1 MTNCSFIDNKLKLIK
16 GDTLSLTIS
25 INNVDADVIDKIYF
39 TCAQQNLKQ
48 EFVLQD
54 NQFILNI
61 GPERTSLL
69 KEITSDYD
77 VTIVFKN
84 GETITSIYREGFIV
98 LAKPNSLD
106 IYDENPYVVIKVK
119 ELPVAD
125 ALNKNRIVIYN
136 DKAYICVEKEDEL
149 ITIKY
154 EWKKILT
161 EKDVENKINEVI
173 GNVIEEEY

>member
-1 MTNCSFIDNKLKLIK
+1 MANCGFVDNKLKLIK
-16 GDTLSLTIS
+16 GDTLSLNIS
-25 INNVDADVIDKIYF
+25 FTEVDIDLIDKVYF
-39 TCAQQNLKQ
+39 TCEQQNLKQ
-48 EFVLQD
+48 EFTLQD
-54 NQFILNI
+54 DQFMLNI

-77 VTIVFKN
+77 ITIIFNN
-84 GETITSIYREGFIV
+84 GETITSVYREGFMV
-98 LAKPNSLD
+98 LPKTNSLD

-119 ELPVAD
+119 ELPTAD

-136 DKAYICVEKEDEL
+136 DEAYICVEKEDEL

-161 EKDVENKINEVI
+161 EKDVEDKINEVI